1 VQIAL
6 KICQILNRNRSI
18 LRAQMAF
25 EKWAGSMGT
34 DSSGV
39 EQGRGDAN
47 RRLVRFFSVCLG
59 GLVFVYALLAVR
71 LFLESATVEIIDW
84 LLIGVRVLLGIAALV
99 IVFYPSWLARPL
111 ERQIDQ
117 MGRLFED
124 EFLNAGAREKIRLI
138 VLVTM
143 VSLLLELVMIRWL
156 ASVFPVF
163 SFFKN
168 FTLLACFLG
177 LGAGYA
183 VAEKQRCAPA
193 LVLPML
199 ALFVGVITL
208 LRYDVGATTDF
219 FSALPMQEQTSISI
233 WMDKLNWPALFQQ
246 SVPLYILLGASFVL
260 CACICYPV
268 GQLCGKLLH
277 SADALKAYGL
287 NLAGS
292 ILGVLLLCV
301 MSLFWLPPVI
311 WFTAVGG
318 VLLYFVLS
326 RDARLPLGVASF
338 SLLVAVLAWPVQTDI
353 QRIYSPY
360 QLLERMAKYDGLMNI
375 LSGGAYYQKVFNLS
389 ESNRGHEPDDDKYAR
404 AYYEFPFNFKKKPE
418 RVAIVG
424 AGSGNDVAAALRM
437 GASHVDAI
445 EIDPAIVFLGR
456 SYHPEHPYDDPR
468 VTVIVNDARNFF
480 RTAHQQY
487 DLIIYGVLDSHTALS
502 HASNLRVDSYVYT
515 REGITEAFK
524 LLKPDG
530 VMSIAFALP
539 NESLGFKLSH
549 ILQDIS
555 GAGKPLAVRVG
566 YDSKTTTAFVA
577 QNGRDITLPDAGAF
591 AAFGFTDVSAHFAQP
606 YPAESIPTDDWPFFY
621 MINRTYPLSY
631 MIALGMVL
639 LLSYIFVRKTIGWTE
654 PVERGY
660 LPFFFLGSGFMLV
673 ETKAITELGLHL
685 GGTWFVIAATI
696 ILVLMMAFFA
706 NLLVQRKVAGR
717 TGLAYA
723 GLLSSLLV
731 GYFSAR
737 NHDLF
742 AFSSP
747 FASLAVAC
755 VLLTIPL
762 FFSGIVFSSLIGKAN
777 VNISTAL
784 AYNLLGALF
793 GGLMEYN
800 SMYFGFAFLYLLA
813 IGFYGL
819 AWLFTLEPFGAP
831 RRLKLLGQNSAP

>member
-1 VQIAL
+1 
-6 KICQILNRNRSI
+6 
-18 LRAQMAF
+18 
-25 EKWAGSMGT
+25 MGT
-34 DSSGV
+34 QSIDV
-39 EQGRGDAN
+39 EHAGDDAN
-47 RRLVRFFSVCLG
+47 RRLVRFFSICLG
-59 GLVFVYALLAVR
+59 SLALVYSLLSLR
-71 LFLESATVEIIDW
+71 LFLEHGTFQMADFVLTLLRVSLGVAA
-84 LLIGVRVLLGIAALV
+84 LLII
-99 IVFYPSWLARPL
+99 FYPPWLARPL
-111 ERQIDQ
+111 ERQIDL
-117 MGRLFED
+117 MGSLFED
-124 EFLNAGAREKIRLI
+124 GFVSSTTREKIRLI

-163 SFFKN
+163 AFFKN

-183 VAEKQRCAPA
+183 VAEKQPCAPA

-199 ALFVGVITL
+199 ALFVGIITL
-208 LRYDVGATTDF
+208 LRYDLGGANELF
-219 FSALPMQEQTSISI
+219 AGLPMSEQTAIHI
-233 WMDKLNWPALFQQ
+233 WMDRLSWLKMVQQ
-246 SVPLYILLGASFVL
+246 SVPLYLLLGMSFVL

-268 GQLCGKLLH
+268 GQLCGKLLQ
-277 SADALKAYGL
+277 STDALKAYGL
-287 NLAGS
+287 NLVGS
-292 ILGVLLLCV
+292 IVGVMVLFV
-301 MSLFWLPPVI
+301 MSLFWLPPTI
-311 WFTAVGG
+311 WFTAVAG
-318 VLLYFVLS
+318 VLLFFVLS
-326 RDARLPLGVASF
+326 RDTRLPIGVASF
-338 SLLVAVLAWPVQTDI
+338 CLLLTILSWPVQTEI

-360 QLLERMAKYDGLMNI
+360 QLLERMTKADGLMNI

-389 ESNRGHEPDDDKYAR
+389 EGNRAHESDEDRYVR

-445 EIDPAIVFLGR
+445 EIDPAIAFMGKT
-456 SYHPEHPYDDPR
+456 SHPEHPYDDPR
-468 VTVIVNDARNFF
+468 VTLHINDARNFF

-549 ILQDIS
+549 ILQDIP

-566 YDSKTTTAFVA
+566 YDSNTTTAFIT
-577 QNGRDITLPDAGAF
+577 QNGRAVAMPDTNAF
-591 AAFGFTDVSAHFAQP
+591 AAIGFVNVSDYFAKP
-606 YPAESIPTDDWPFFY
+606 YPAASIPTDDWPFFY
-621 MINRTYPLSY
+621 MVSRTYPVSY

-639 LLSYIFVRKTIGWTE
+639 ALSYMFVRKTIGWNE

-660 LPFFFLGSGFMLV
+660 LPFFFLGAGFMLV

-696 ILVLMMAFFA
+696 VMVLLMAFLA
-706 NLLVQRKVAGR
+706 NLMVQRKLVPR
-717 TGLAYA
+717 TGFAYL
-723 GLLSSLLV
+723 GLFVSLLV
-731 GYFSAR
+731 GYFYAR
-737 NHDLF
+737 NHELVAF
-742 AFSSP
+742 ALPAANLMVS
-747 FASLAVAC
+747 C

-762 FFSGIVFSSLIGKAN
+762 FFSGIVFSTLIGKAD

-784 AYNLLGALF
+784 AYNLMGALF

-813 IGFYGL
+813 IGFYFL
-819 AWLFTLEPFGAP
+819 SWVFSRESAAAWM
-831 RRLKLLGQNSAP
+831 RLRPSVLGRDTAL

>member
-1 VQIAL
+1 MSTHSIAM
-6 KICQILNRNRSI
+6 QH
-18 LRAQMAF
+18 
-25 EKWAGSMGT
+25 GT
-34 DSSGV
+34 D
-39 EQGRGDAN
+39 DAN
-47 RRLVRFFSVCLG
+47 RRLVRFFSICLG
-59 GLVFVYALLAVR
+59 SLVFIYSLLAVR
-71 LFLESATVEIIDW
+71 LFIENGTFAAAEWPLMAF
-84 LLIGVRVLLGIAALV
+84 RVALGIAAL
-99 IVFYPSWLARPL
+99 IMIIYPAWLAHPL
-111 ERQIDQ
+111 EREIDS
-117 MGRLFED
+117 MGNVFEA
-124 EFLNAGAREKIRLI
+124 EFIKAGTQEKIRLI

-183 VAEKQRCAPA
+183 VADKQRCAPA

-199 ALFVGVITL
+199 ALFVGIITL
-208 LRYDVGATTDF
+208 MRYDIGAANDLF
-219 FSALPMQEQTSISI
+219 AGLPMREQTSISI
-233 WMDKLNWPALFQQ
+233 WMDQLEWFDLFRH
-246 SVPLYILLGASFVL
+246 SAPLYLLLGMSFVL

-268 GQLCGKLLH
+268 GQLCGKLLGTTEP
-277 SADALKAYGL
+277 LKAYGL
-287 NLAGS
+287 NLFGS
-292 ILGVLLLCV
+292 ILGVIALFV

-311 WFTAVGG
+311 WFTVVGG

-326 RDARLPLGVASF
+326 RDTRMPIGVASF
-338 SLLVAVLAWPVQTDI
+338 CLLLTVLAWPVQTEY

-360 QLLERMAKYDGLMNI
+360 QLLERMSKADGLMNI

-389 ESNRGHEPDDDKYAR
+389 DKNRGRESDDDHYAR

-437 GASHVDAI
+437 GAAHVDAI
-445 EIDPAIVFLGR
+445 EIDPAIAFLGKA
-456 SYHPEHPYDDPR
+456 SHPEHPYDDPR
-468 VTVIVNDARNFF
+468 VTLNINDARNFF
-480 RTAHQQY
+480 RTAQGQY
-487 DLIIYGVLDSHTALS
+487 DLIIYGVLDSHTAIS

-530 VMSIAFALP
+530 VMSISFALP
-539 NESLGFKLSH
+539 NDSLGFKLSH
-549 ILQDIS
+549 ILQGIP

-566 YDSKTTTAFVA
+566 YDSKTTTAFIT
-577 QNGRDITLPDAGAF
+577 QKGRDAVMPDAKALDS
-591 AAFGFTDVSAHFAQP
+591 FGFTDMSAHFAQA
-606 YPAESIPTDDWPFFY
+606 YPEESIPTDDWPFFY
-621 MINRTYPLSY
+621 MMERTYPTSY
-631 MIALGMVL
+631 MFALGMVL
-639 LLSYIFVRKTIGWTE
+639 LLSYTFVRKTIGWNE

-660 LPFFFLGSGFMLV
+660 VPFFFLGSGFMLV

-685 GGTWFVIAATI
+685 GGTWFVIATTI
-696 ILVLMMAFFA
+696 LMVLLMAFLA
-706 NLLVQRKVAGR
+706 NLMVQRKLVPR
-717 TGLAYA
+717 TGIAYA
-723 GLLSSLLV
+723 GLLASLVV

-737 NHDLF
+737 NHELISF
-742 AFSSP
+742 ASP
-747 FASLAVAC
+747 FVTLAIAC

-762 FFSGIVFSSLIGKAN
+762 FFSGMVFSTLIGKP
-777 VNISTAL
+777 NINLSTAL
-784 AYNLLGALF
+784 AYNLMGALF

-819 AWLFTLEPFGAP
+819 AWVFSLEPSGAA
-831 RRLKLLGQNSAP
+831 RRLPVLSRDPAP

>member
-1 VQIAL
+1 MDTQSAGM
-6 KICQILNRNRSI
+6 
-18 LRAQMAF
+18 AQAH
-25 EKWAGSMGT
+25 
-34 DSSGV
+34 D
-39 EQGRGDAN
+39 DAN
-47 RRLVRFFSVCLG
+47 LRLVRFFSICLG
-59 GLVFVYALLAVR
+59 SLVFVYALLAVR
-71 LFLESATVEIIDW
+71 LFLDGSSFELADWALII
-84 LLIGVRVLLGIAALV
+84 LRVLLGAAALV
-99 IVFYPSWLARPL
+99 MMLYPAWLARPL
-111 ERQIDQ
+111 ESRIGE
-117 MGRLFED
+117 MGSLFE
-124 EFLNAGAREKIRLI
+124 AGFADASTKEKIRLI

-183 VAEKQRCAPA
+183 VSEKQPCAPG

-199 ALFVGVITL
+199 ASFVGVITL
-208 LRYDVGATTDF
+208 LRYDVGANTDV

-233 WMDKLNWPALFQQ
+233 WMDKLNWFSLFQH
-246 SVPLYILLGASFVL
+246 SVPLYLLLGMSFVL

-268 GQLCGKLLH
+268 GQLCGKLLG
-277 SADALKAYGL
+277 ATDALKAYGL

-292 ILGVLLLCV
+292 ILGVAVLFV

-318 VLLYFVLS
+318 VLLFFVLA
-326 RDARLPLGVASF
+326 RDAKCLPLGVVSF
-338 SLLVAVLAWPVQTDI
+338 SALIIVLAWPVQTDI

-360 QLLERMAKYDGLMNI
+360 QLLEKMAKPDGLMNI
-375 LSGGAYYQKVFNLS
+375 LSGGSYYQKVFNLS
-389 ESNRGHEPDDDKYAR
+389 EANRGHEPAEDTYVR
-404 AYYEFPFNFKKKPE
+404 GYYEFPFNFKKRPE

-445 EIDPAIVFLGR
+445 EIDPAIVYLGR

-468 VTVIVNDARNFF
+468 VNVIINDARNFF
-480 RTAHQQY
+480 RTAQQQY

-530 VMSIAFALP
+530 VMSISFALP

-549 ILQDIS
+549 ILSGIP

-566 YDSKTTTAFVA
+566 YDSKTTTAFVT
-577 QNGRDITLPDAGAF
+577 QKGHDIAMPDANAF
-591 AAFGFTDVSAHFAQP
+591 AAFGFQDVSNYFAQP
-606 YPAESIPTDDWPFFY
+606 YPEESIPTDDWPFFY
-621 MINRTYPLSY
+621 MITRTYPVSY
-631 MIALGMVL
+631 MLALGMVL
-639 LLSYIFVRKTIGWTE
+639 LLSTMFVRKTIGWTG
-654 PVERGY
+654 PVERSY

-696 ILVLMMAFFA
+696 VLVLVMAFLA
-706 NLLVQRKVAGR
+706 NWLVQRKFVPR
-717 TGLAYA
+717 MGLAYL
-723 GLLSSLLV
+723 GLLASLLL

-737 NHDLF
+737 NHELI
-742 AFSSP
+742 AFGSP
-747 FASLAVAC
+747 LVNLIMAC
-755 VLLTIPL
+755 VVLTIPL
-762 FFSGIVFSSLIGKAN
+762 FFSGFVFSTQIGKEG

-784 AYNLLGALF
+784 AYNLMGALF

-813 IGFYGL
+813 MGFYGL
-819 AWLFTLEPFGAP
+819 AWFFSIEPVGAT
-831 RRLKLLGQNSAP
+831 RRVVASAQGS